1 MFRSSGWGWGV
12 PGESVRDKGPER
24 EEKSK
29 EMSLTFRTAFPFEE
43 FDNFQRRG
51 RPERLKN

>member
-1 MFRSSGWGWGV
+1 MGAAALENYDSS
-12 PGESVRDKGPER
+12 ESVRDKGPER